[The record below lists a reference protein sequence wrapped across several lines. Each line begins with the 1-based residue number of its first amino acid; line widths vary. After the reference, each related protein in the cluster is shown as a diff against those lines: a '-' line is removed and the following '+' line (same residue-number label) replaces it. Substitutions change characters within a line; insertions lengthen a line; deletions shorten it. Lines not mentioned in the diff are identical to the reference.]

1 MNGERKADLPRHRTQ
16 VEAKGGSN
24 AFNTGSGNQYVKFGG
39 FWAQTV
45 VLIAGVA
52 GASVGIVMAPES
64 SESQY
69 TFYCVLLILCV
80 ITSVVCLWFAC
91 DGTKRRLVVFVGL
104 VSTAVAGM
112 ALAAGSYKLL
122 ADHGDLDAHVVVP
135 SGGPLVNRDEVVLAV
150 DAASSRSHLRIQ
162 VFIDDKISADMC
174 HVDSIVSV
182 MPVVDG
188 RPLKN
193 EAIALGNEHVGDID
207 LHGAREHVTLRA
219 VVDTSRA
226 GENCRLN
233 VRFDSA
239 VLHDHEWWLL

>member
-1 MNGERKADLPRHRTQ
+1 MKGERGVDPSPHRTQ

-24 AFNTGSGNQYVKFGG
+24 AFHTGSGNQYVKFGG

-52 GASVGIVMAPES
+52 GASAGIVMAPES

-69 TFYCVLLILCV
+69 AFYCVLLILCV

-91 DGTKRRLVVFVGL
+91 DGTRKRLVAFVGL
-104 VSTAVAGM
+104 VSTAVASM

-122 ADHGDLDAHVVVP
+122 ADHGDLDAQVVVQ
-135 SGGPLVNRDEVVLAV
+135 SKGPAGNRDAVVVVV

-162 VFIDDKISADMC
+162 VFIDDKISTDMC
-174 HVDSIVSV
+174 HVDSTVSV

-188 RPLKN
+188 KPLKN
-193 EAIALGNEHVGDID
+193 EAITLGNEHMGDIN

-219 VVDTSRA
+219 VVDTSQA

-233 VRFDSA
+233 IRFDSA
-239 VLHDHEWWLL
+239 VLHDHEWWLP